1 MDAVK
6 HLSTEELEAGLK
18 EINRSPKD
26 NGVLKMIVRRPEVDG
41 REILEVGELD
51 AEEGLVGDSWRSRG
65 SATGAANINAQLTL
79 MNARVIELLSQDEKR
94 WALAGDQLFVDLDL
108 SEENLPPGTR
118 LSLGSAE
125 LEVTALPHTGC
136 KKFVSRFG
144 MDAMNFVNSEE
155 GKKLHLRGIYT
166 KVVKPGTIRVG
177 DAIRKTQA
185 G

>member
-1 MDAVK
+1 
-6 HLSTEELEAGLK
+6 
-18 EINRSPKD
+18 
-26 NGVLKMIVRRPEVDG
+26 MIMV
-41 REILEVGELD
+41 
-51 AEEGLVGDSWRSRG
+51 
-65 SATGAANINAQLTL
+65 
-79 MNARVIELLSQDEKR
+79 
-94 WALAGDQLFVDLDL
+94 
-108 SEENLPPGTR
+108 
-118 LSLGSAE
+118 
-125 LEVTALPHTGC
+125 EVTATPHTGC